1 MTAIQV
7 VRLSVAIAI
16 GFTLGLFTF
25 SLMCTI
31 AVRTWFRVKRQFT
44 TRFANEKGASNGE
57 QRR

>member
-1 MTAIQV
+1 M
-7 VRLSVAIAI
+7 SVAIAI

-25 SLMCTI
+25 SLMCSI